1 VSLDSA
7 ISIANSSLAN
17 INRQLALVSHNVAN
31 ANTPGY
37 AREVATQSAMVA
49 GGQGM
54 GVRQGLV
61 QREIDLQLQGALL
74 SQNALVSGLQTRSA
88 GLQSIDAVQGTP
100 GANSDLSSKLGAMQ
114 DSFITLQADPSNA
127 SAQSQVIAAAS
138 TLASHINTISNAY
151 STARQ
156 NAQDGVQAGV
166 TQLNAT
172 LQTLSELNA
181 KIIAGQQVGQG
192 TADLEN
198 QRSAAMTTMSQL
210 IDVSFIAQRNGG
222 VIAATKGGLVL
233 SLTNPAPQF
242 QMTPS
247 IANAQTYYPGG
258 GIQPITL
265 LGQDV
270 TKSLT
275 GGQIGANLTLRD
287 TTLPTNQGELDEF
300 ANTLQSR
307 FSAQGLQLFTPPAGG
322 TAPPPAQARY
332 IGYAATIAVNPL
344 VSANPRLVRD
354 GTTAVAA
361 SPSGP
366 SAFTPN
372 PAGGPASFGTLIN
385 RVLTYTMGANV
396 QAGVPQPP
404 PATTGLGPLGSLQ
417 AQFAPPTDLASFAT
431 SLVTAQSTDVASA
444 QSSLQTETTLQTTL
458 QARATATSGVD
469 TDAELSLMV
478 ILQKDYGATAKII
491 AAAQTMWNQL
501 LTMIP

>member
-1 VSLDSA
+1 
-7 ISIANSSLAN
+7 
-17 INRQLALVSHNVAN
+17 
-31 ANTPGY
+31 
-37 AREVATQSAMVA
+37 
-49 GGQGM
+49 
-54 GVRQGLV
+54 
-61 QREIDLQLQGALL
+61 
-74 SQNALVSGLQTRSA
+74 
-88 GLQSIDAVQGTP
+88 
-100 GANSDLSSKLGAMQ
+100 
-114 DSFITLQADPSNA
+114 
-127 SAQSQVIAAAS
+127 
-138 TLASHINTISNAY
+138 
-151 STARQ
+151 
-156 NAQDGVQAGV
+156 
-166 TQLNAT
+166 
-172 LQTLSELNA
+172 
-181 KIIAGQQVGQG
+181 
-192 TADLEN
+192 
-198 QRSAAMTTMSQL
+198 MTTMSQL
-210 IDVSFIAQRNGG
+210 VDVSFIAQRNGG

-385 RVLTYTMGANV
+385 RVLTYALGANV

-417 AQFAPPTDLASFAT
+417 AQFAPPPDLASFAT